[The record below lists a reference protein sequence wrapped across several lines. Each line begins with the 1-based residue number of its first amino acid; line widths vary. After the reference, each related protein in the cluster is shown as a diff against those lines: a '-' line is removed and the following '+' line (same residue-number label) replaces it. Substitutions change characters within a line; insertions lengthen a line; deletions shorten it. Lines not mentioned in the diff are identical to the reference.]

1 MIELIGKKVFH
12 KKWGEGIIKEVQERS
27 IKVYFKEGEKILAYP
42 AAFKIGALYTE
53 DVDMAEKVN
62 ADIEAE
68 KERERKAKEERE
80 KSRAERESREKEEK
94 FKQQKPTV
102 IRQNIAFK
110 CNFCN
115 GGANDEQVGFCGI
128 CSDDNIKNNIENRKY
143 TECCQTRNICFQYYQ
158 GKIDRQ
164 TLDQQVACYE
174 SAMLKNWKAS
184 AGVSTDGKPE
194 TIRNAQINSLCV
206 LTTRDPDDI
215 DESQRYIFGAFII
228 DDIFE
233 GDDFHEGYVR
243 ASDKSPYKIKLTS
256 EEAHKLLFWDFYR
269 NKNNPENCRWGQG
282 LFRYL
287 TLQSNPKKSDD
298 DIAVAIL
305 KKIVELKQGKKDEQQ
320 AKEFLEYFCEINKI
334 MM

>member
-1 MIELIGKKVFH
+1 MFDFIGKNVFH
-12 KKWGEGIIKEVQERS
+12 KTWGEGVIEDLQQGRIIVDFKGL
-27 IKVYFKEGEKILAYP
+27 KKTLVYP
-42 AAFKIGALYTE
+42 VAFKIGALYTE
-53 DVDMAEKVN
+53 DVSLKEKVN

-68 KERERKAKEERE
+68 EERERKEREARE
-80 KSRAERESREKEEK
+80 KSRAEREAREQEEK
-94 FKQQKPTV
+94 ARQQKLPV

-143 TECCQTRNICFQYYQ
+143 TECCQKRNRCFQYYK
-158 GKIDRQ
+158 GEIDRH
-164 TLDQQVACYE
+164 TLEQQIACYE
-174 SAMLKNWKAS
+174 SAMLKDWKAS
-184 AGVSTDGKPE
+184 AGVSTDGKLE

-206 LTTRDPDDI
+206 LTTRDPDDE

-233 GDDFHEGYVR
+233 GDALHEGYVR
-243 ASDKSPYKIKLTS
+243 ASEKSPYKIKLTS

-269 NKNNPENCRWGQG
+269 NKNNPQNCRWGQG

-298 DIAVAIL
+298 DIAIAIL
-305 KKIVELKQGKKDEQQ
+305 KKILEVKQGKQDENH
-320 AKEFLEYFCEINKI
+320 AKEFLKYFCAVNKI
-334 MM
+334 VM

>member
-1 MIELIGKKVFH
+1 MFNFVGKKVIH
-12 KKWGEGIIKEVQERS
+12 KKWGEGIIEEFMQGRIIVDFYGLK
-27 IKVYFKEGEKILAYP
+27 KTLAYP

-53 DVDMAEKVN
+53 DVFLAEKVN

-68 KERERKAKEERE
+68 EELERQEREARE
-80 KSRAERESREKEEK
+80 KSRAERELREREEK
-94 FKQQKPTV
+94 IKKQKAPV

-143 TECCQTRNICFQYYQ
+143 TECCQKRNICFRYYK
-158 GKIDRQ
+158 GEIDRD
-164 TLDQQVACYE
+164 TLDQQFACYE
-174 SAMLKNWKAS
+174 SAMLKDWKAS

-206 LTTRDPDDI
+206 LTTRDPKDD
-215 DESQRYIFGAFII
+215 DESQRYIFGVFII

-233 GDDFHEGYVR
+233 GDDLHEGYVR
-243 ASDKSPYKIKLTS
+243 ASEKSPYKIKLTS

-269 NKNNPENCRWGQG
+269 NKNNPQNCRWGQG

-298 DIAVAIL
+298 DIAIAIL
-305 KKIVELKQGKKDEQQ
+305 KKIVEIKQGKHDEKQ
-320 AKEFLEYFCEINKI
+320 AEEFLEYFCKINKQER
-334 MM
+334 